1 MGKHSEDIIFYSI
14 EITVRTIALYREHNR
29 ITRLLKPAT
38 NNRCINSIESHFDW
52 ARQKGLVQT
61 NYSKS
66 IKFVPTEKMSPKCM
80 SDKEATALMNVIEKY
95 VKLSDKTIIIFMLHT
110 GLDSMECCD
119 I

>member
-1 MGKHSEDIIFYSI
+1 
-14 EITVRTIALYREHNR
+14 
-29 ITRLLKPAT
+29 
-38 NNRCINSIESHFDW
+38 
-52 ARQKGLVQT
+52 
-61 NYSKS
+61 
-66 IKFVPTEKMSPKCM
+66 M